1 LVLGESFEFS
11 KGLSRRMSKRVY
23 NFGPFR
29 LDIGEQTLQ
38 RDGQILPLKPKVF
51 GVLAALVEKSGRL
64 VCKDELLKQVWAD
77 SFVEEGN
84 LTVSIFEI
92 RKALGR
98 SANGHKYIETVP
110 RRGYR
115 FVASVTEASVPSM
128 MTRTDGVASASS
140 ITPDSS
146 GDSAETDKAAIA
158 VLPFATI
165 GPTGSEYLGLG
176 MADALIT
183 RLSNLRRVTVRPT
196 SSVRKY
202 DKGQDPV
209 LVGKELGVQWVLD
222 GSVRKAGKRLRLT
235 LQLVNVGD
243 GVLAWA
249 EKFDEK
255 FTNIFAV
262 EDSISEQVA
271 KALAP
276 KLTGEERRLLAKRYT
291 ENAEAYEAFLRG
303 RYFFDKR
310 TSKGLVKGIEC
321 FNKAIELDP
330 NFALAY
336 TGLADSYNLLHSY
349 SAIPLEESDLKAE
362 RALLKALE
370 LDPQLAEAR
379 ASLGHLRTR
388 QWDWSRGEKE
398 FERAIELNPNYAI
411 AHAWFGIH
419 LVLTGRVEH
428 ALAHA
433 ERAKGLDPLSLT
445 INSCAASLLYLARRY
460 VWAIEQFRRTLEL
473 DPDFAVAHFGL
484 GHTLE
489 AQGNYEEAAL
499 EYQTGRSSLGNVPE
513 VTASLGRIHALMG
526 RTEKA
531 REAIDEL
538 IRMSAKQYVQSGFIA
553 GIYVALGEKDHAFEW
568 LERAYAE
575 HDEDLCLLKV
585 DPRLDSLRTDPRFT
599 RLLDRVGLSNAGYL
613 RSSE

>member
-1 LVLGESFEFS
+1 
-11 KGLSRRMSKRVY
+11 MSKPVY
-23 NFGPFR
+23 NFGPFQ
-29 LDIGEQTLQ
+29 LDIGEQILL
-38 RDGQILPLKPKVF
+38 RDGQTLPLKPKVF
-51 GVLAALVEKSGRL
+51 DVLAALVESSGRV

-77 SFVEEGN
+77 SIVEEGN

-92 RKALGR
+92 RKALGGR
-98 SANGHKYIETVP
+98 ANGHKYIETVP

-115 FVASVTEASVPSM
+115 FVACVTEGARQITTVRTEDVDVAHSSIADDSASVG
-128 MTRTDGVASASS
+128 TG
-140 ITPDSS
+140 
-146 GDSAETDKAAIA
+146 KAAIA
-158 VLPFATI
+158 VLPFTTI

-202 DKGQDPV
+202 DGTQDPV
-209 LVGKELGVQWVLD
+209 LVGKDLGVEWVLD
-222 GSVRKAGKRLRLT
+222 GSVRKSGKRLRLT

-243 GVLAWA
+243 GALVWA

-276 KLTGEERRLLAKRYT
+276 RLTGEERRLLAKRYT

-303 RYFFDKR
+303 RYFFDRR
-310 TSKGLVKGIEC
+310 TAEGLTKGIEC
-321 FNKAIELDP
+321 FNQAIALDA

-336 TGLADSYNLLHSY
+336 AGLADSYNLLHSY
-349 SAIPLEESDLKAE
+349 NGLPLRESDQMAE

-388 QWDWSRGEKE
+388 QWDWSRGETE

-419 LVLTGRVEH
+419 LVLRGRVEQ
-428 ALAHA
+428 ALAQA
-433 ERAKGLDPLSLT
+433 EKAQGLDPLSLT
-445 INSCAASLLYLARRY
+445 INFCAASLLYLARLYDR
-460 VWAIEQFRRTLEL
+460 ATEQFQRTLEL

-484 GHTLE
+484 GHTHE
-489 AQGNYEEAAL
+489 ARGEYKEAAL
-499 EYQTGRSSLGNVPE
+499 EYQKGRGSLGNVPE
-513 VTASLGRIHALMG
+513 VTASLGRIHALLG
-526 RTEKA
+526 RKAKA

-538 IRMSAKQYVQSGFIA
+538 TRMSTTEHVQSGFIA
-553 GIYVALGEKDHAFEW
+553 GIYVALGEADHAFHW
-568 LERAYAE
+568 LERAYTE
-575 HDEDLCLLKV
+575 RDEDLCLLKV
-585 DPRLDSLRTDPRFT
+585 DPRLDSLRVDPRFVS
-599 RLLDRVGLSNAGYL
+599 LLQRVGLSNPSNQFT
-613 RSSE
+613 SSE